1 MQRGA
6 VEDDFVDPR
15 LKERRR
21 LEMRFALEWA
31 RLRQLVTEQLSREAR
46 ILTPGPRREV
56 RAIKVQMR
64 GREIEPGSE

>member
-1 MQRGA
+1 MSRGA
-6 VEDDFVDPR
+6 VEDGGGEVDPR

-46 ILTPGPRREV
+46 ILTPGPRHEV
-56 RAIKVQMR
+56 RVKESAR
-64 GREIEPGSE
+64 ARW